1 MLQLAYNKLA
11 LYYLHAQL
19 RMQNYK
25 GLKIQG
31 LLFLNSRAHA
41 SFCSNSRSC
50 NFTDNQINAIHK
62 MFYVYLNI
70 HKHSFILIS

>member
-25 GLKIQG
+25 GWKIQG
-31 LLFLNSRAHA
+31 HLFT
-41 SFCSNSRSC
+41 
-50 NFTDNQINAIHK
+50 FTGLRV
-62 MFYVYLNI
+62 FV
-70 HKHSFILIS
+70 